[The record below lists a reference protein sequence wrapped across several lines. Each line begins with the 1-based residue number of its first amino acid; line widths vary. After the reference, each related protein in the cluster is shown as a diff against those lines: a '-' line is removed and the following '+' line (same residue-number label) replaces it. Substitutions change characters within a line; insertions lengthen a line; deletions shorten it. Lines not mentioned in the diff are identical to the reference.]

1 MKVNTSATDWATL
14 FRLGNN
20 LTGVIGVFLGSIIA
34 LGYVPQGILAQ
45 ISLLHASS
53 VLFFMCSW
61 NALNDIYDFEIDFVN
76 RPDRPLPSGRISLNN
91 AKIATGITM
100 ISSILSIALCY
111 WLISESSPSEGL
123 DVSEWYP
130 SLIIW
135 ITALILLI
143 NYEFPFGLRLKD
155 KGLPGNIS
163 ISISVGLV
171 VVFGASAVFEPFS
184 EKAWS
189 LFFVGIFYNT
199 SREIIKDVQDM
210 EGDEGRNTL
219 AMRIGP
225 ENARTVAWMVS
236 ILALAS
242 VLLPFAVGVFPPLH
256 VVLVI
261 PAVMTLMMVKGRI
274 IIGEDAVASS
284 LLKRSMLLCLAA
296 LLASSLI

>member
-1 MKVNTSATDWATL
+1 MNANTSVTDWATL

-20 LTGVIGVFLGSIIA
+20 LTGVFGVFLGSIIA
-34 LGYVPQGILAQ
+34 LGEVPQGLLAH
-45 ISLLHASS
+45 ITILHASS

-61 NALNDIYDFEIDFVN
+61 NALNDIYDFEIDLVN
-76 RPDRPLPSGRISLNN
+76 RPDRPLPSGRISLNH
-91 AKIATGITM
+91 AKTATAITM

-111 WLISESSPSEGL
+111 WLISGSNPVEGFE
-123 DVSEWYP
+123 VSDWYP
-130 SLIIW
+130 SLAIW
-135 ITALILLI
+135 IIALILLI
-143 NYEFPFGLRLKD
+143 SYEFPFGLRLKD

-210 EGDEGRNTL
+210 EGDKGRNTL
-219 AMRIGP
+219 AMRIGS
-225 ENARTVAWMVS
+225 ENARTVAWMMS

-242 VLLPFAVGVFPPLH
+242 VLLPFAIGIFPPLH

-261 PAVMTLMMVKGRI
+261 PALMTLMMVKGRI
-274 IIGEDAVASS
+274 IIGEDASASS
-284 LLKRSMLLCLAA
+284 LLKKSMLLCLAA
-296 LLASSLI
+296 LLTSSLI

>member
-1 MKVNTSATDWATL
+1 MNANTSVTDWATL

-20 LTGVIGVFLGSIIA
+20 LTGVFGVFLGSIIA
-34 LGYVPQGILAQ
+34 LGDVPQGLLAH
-45 ISLLHASS
+45 ITILHASS

-61 NALNDIYDFEIDFVN
+61 NALNDIYDLEIDLVN
-76 RPDRPLPSGRISLNN
+76 RPDRPLPSGRISLNH
-91 AKIATGITM
+91 AKTATAITM

-111 WLISESSPSEGL
+111 WLISESNPVEGFE
-123 DVSEWYP
+123 VSDWYP
-130 SLIIW
+130 SLAIW
-135 ITALILLI
+135 VIALILLI

-210 EGDEGRNTL
+210 EGDKGRNTL
-219 AMRIGP
+219 AMRIGS
-225 ENARTVAWMVS
+225 ENARTVAWVMS

-242 VLLPFAVGVFPPLH
+242 VLLPFAIGIFPPLH

-274 IIGEDAVASS
+274 IIGEDAAASS
-284 LLKRSMLLCLAA
+284 LLKKSMLLCLVA
-296 LLASSLI
+296 LLTSSLI

>member
-1 MKVNTSATDWATL
+1 VRTTSSANDWATL

-34 LGYVPQGILAQ
+34 LGDIPQGLLAQ
-45 ISLLHASS
+45 ITILHASS

-61 NALNDIYDFEIDFVN
+61 NALNDIYDFEIDLVN
-76 RPDRPLPSGRISLNN
+76 RPDRPLPSGSISLNH
-91 AKIATGITM
+91 AKIATAITM
-100 ISSILSIALCY
+100 FSSVLSIALCY
-111 WLISESSPSEGL
+111 WLISESNPDLGFEISG
-123 DVSEWYP
+123 WYP
-130 SLIIW
+130 SLAIW
-135 ITALILLI
+135 LMALILLV

-163 ISISVGLV
+163 ISVSVGLV

-184 EKAWS
+184 KKAWS

-225 ENARTVAWMVS
+225 EKARTVAWLMA

-242 VLLPFAVGVFPPLH
+242 VLMPFAIGIFPPLN

-261 PAVMTLMMVKGRI
+261 PAVITLMMVKGRI
-274 IIGEDAVASS
+274 IIGEDESASS
-284 LLKRSMLLCLAA
+284 LLKKSMLLCLLA
-296 LLASSLI
+296 LIASSLI

>member
-1 MKVNTSATDWATL
+1 MNANTSVTDWATL

-20 LTGVIGVFLGSIIA
+20 LTGVFGVFLGSIIA
-34 LGYVPQGILAQ
+34 LGDVPQGLLAH
-45 ISLLHASS
+45 ITILHASS

-61 NALNDIYDFEIDFVN
+61 NALNDIYDFEIDLVN
-76 RPDRPLPSGRISLNN
+76 RPDRPLPSGRISLNH
-91 AKIATGITM
+91 AKTATAITM

-111 WLISESSPSEGL
+111 WLISESNPVEGFE
-123 DVSEWYP
+123 VSDWYP
-130 SLIIW
+130 SLAIW
-135 ITALILLI
+135 IIALILLI

-189 LFFVGIFYNT
+189 LFLVGIFYNT
-199 SREIIKDVQDM
+199 SREIIKDVQDV
-210 EGDEGRNTL
+210 EGDKGRNTL
-219 AMRIGP
+219 AMRIGS
-225 ENARTVAWMVS
+225 ENARTVAWMMS

-242 VLLPFAVGVFPPLH
+242 VLLPFAIGIFPPLH

-274 IIGEDAVASS
+274 IIGDDASASN
-284 LLKRSMLLCLAA
+284 LLKKSMLLCLAA

>member
-1 MKVNTSATDWATL
+1 MNANTSVTDWATL

-20 LTGVIGVFLGSIIA
+20 LTGVFGVFLGSIIA
-34 LGYVPQGILAQ
+34 LGDVPQGLLAH
-45 ISLLHASS
+45 ITILHASS

-61 NALNDIYDFEIDFVN
+61 NALNDIYDFEIDLVN
-76 RPDRPLPSGRISLNN
+76 RPDRPLPSGRISLNH
-91 AKIATGITM
+91 AKTATAITM

-111 WLISESSPSEGL
+111 WLISGSNPVEGFE
-123 DVSEWYP
+123 VSDWYP
-130 SLIIW
+130 SLAIW
-135 ITALILLI
+135 IIALILLI
-143 NYEFPFGLRLKD
+143 SYEFPFGLRLKD

-189 LFFVGIFYNT
+189 LFLVGIFYNT
-199 SREIIKDVQDM
+199 SREIIKDVQDV
-210 EGDEGRNTL
+210 EGDKGRNTL
-219 AMRIGP
+219 AMRIGS
-225 ENARTVAWMVS
+225 ENARTVAWVMS

-242 VLLPFAVGVFPPLH
+242 VLLPFAIGIFPPLH

-274 IIGEDAVASS
+274 IIGEDDTASS
-284 LLKRSMLLCLAA
+284 LLKKSMLLCLAA
-296 LLASSLI
+296 LLTSSLI

>member
-34 LGYVPQGILAQ
+34 LGDVPQGILAQ
-45 ISLLHASS
+45 ITILHASS

-163 ISISVGLV
+163 ISISGGV
-171 VVFGASAVFEPFS
+171 VVGFGASAVFEPFS
-184 EKAWS
+184 EKAWA

-199 SREIIKDVQDM
+199 SRDIIKDVHDM

-236 ILALAS
+236 ILAMAS
-242 VLLPFAVGVFPPLH
+242 VLLRFAVGVFPPLH

>member
-1 MKVNTSATDWATL
+1 MNANTSVTDWATL

-20 LTGVIGVFLGSIIA
+20 LTGVFGVFLGSIIA
-34 LGYVPQGILAQ
+34 LGDVPQGLLAH
-45 ISLLHASS
+45 ITILHASS

-61 NALNDIYDFEIDFVN
+61 NALNDIYDFEIDLVN
-76 RPDRPLPSGRISLNN
+76 RPDRPLPSGRISLNH
-91 AKIATGITM
+91 AKTATAITM

-111 WLISESSPSEGL
+111 WLISGSNPVEGFE
-123 DVSEWYP
+123 VSDWYP
-130 SLIIW
+130 SLAIW

-171 VVFGASAVFEPFS
+171 VVFGASAVFEPFN

-210 EGDEGRNTL
+210 EGDKGRNTL
-219 AMRIGP
+219 AMRIGS
-225 ENARTVAWMVS
+225 ENARTVAWVMS

-242 VLLPFAVGVFPPLH
+242 VLLPFAIGIFPPLH

-274 IIGEDAVASS
+274 IIGEDASASS
-284 LLKRSMLLCLAA
+284 LLKKSMLLCLAA
-296 LLASSLI
+296 LLTSSLI

>member
-1 MKVNTSATDWATL
+1 MNANTSVTDWATL

-20 LTGVIGVFLGSIIA
+20 LTGVFGVFLGSIIA
-34 LGYVPQGILAQ
+34 LGDVPQGLLAH
-45 ISLLHASS
+45 ITILHASS

-61 NALNDIYDFEIDFVN
+61 NALNDIYDFEIDLVN
-76 RPDRPLPSGRISLNN
+76 RPDRPLPSGRISLNH
-91 AKIATGITM
+91 AKIATAITM

-111 WLISESSPSEGL
+111 WLISGSNPVEGFE
-123 DVSEWYP
+123 VSDWYP
-130 SLIIW
+130 SLAIW

-210 EGDEGRNTL
+210 EGDKGRNTL
-219 AMRIGP
+219 AMRIGS
-225 ENARTVAWMVS
+225 ENARTVAWVMS

-242 VLLPFAVGVFPPLH
+242 VLLPFAIGIFPPLH

-274 IIGEDAVASS
+274 IIGEDASASS
-284 LLKRSMLLCLAA
+284 LLKKSMLLCLAA
-296 LLASSLI
+296 LLTSSLI

>member
-1 MKVNTSATDWATL
+1 MNANTSVTDWATL

-20 LTGVIGVFLGSIIA
+20 LTGVFGVFLGSIIA
-34 LGYVPQGILAQ
+34 LGDVPQGLLAH
-45 ISLLHASS
+45 ITILHASS

-61 NALNDIYDFEIDFVN
+61 NALNDIYDFEIDLVN
-76 RPDRPLPSGRISLNN
+76 RPDRPLPSGRISLNH
-91 AKIATGITM
+91 AKTATAITM
-100 ISSILSIALCY
+100 ISSVLSIALCY
-111 WLISESSPSEGL
+111 WLISESNPVEGFG
-123 DVSEWYP
+123 VSDWYP
-130 SLIIW
+130 SLAIW
-135 ITALILLI
+135 IIALILLI

-210 EGDEGRNTL
+210 EGDKGRNTL
-219 AMRIGP
+219 AMRIGS
-225 ENARTVAWMVS
+225 ENARTVAWVMS

-242 VLLPFAVGVFPPLH
+242 VLLPFAIGIFPPLH

-274 IIGEDAVASS
+274 IIGEDASASS
-284 LLKRSMLLCLAA
+284 LLKKSMLLCLAA
-296 LLASSLI
+296 LLTSSLI